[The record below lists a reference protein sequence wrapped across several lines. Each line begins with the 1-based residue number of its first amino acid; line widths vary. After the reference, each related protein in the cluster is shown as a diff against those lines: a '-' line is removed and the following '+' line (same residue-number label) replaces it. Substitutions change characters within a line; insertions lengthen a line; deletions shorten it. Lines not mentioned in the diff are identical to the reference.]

1 MKCITLIFSFLLA
14 FTFSAQKTLDV
25 KLILK
30 YKSKPLCNWDVTIK
44 HGDVAIA
51 KSKSNENGEVVFKN
65 ATILSLSIDAYGYKA
80 FNGGDKKW
88 DVKGYIQLND
98 QGFAEFDFEPLVR
111 DAGMP
116 VTMLESAWGLTINDC
131 GGIVGSSPK
140 TEEKSSTSS
149 TNSTTK
155 TEESKPAEEEEKYT
169 VKDMQQDMKQSMDNM
184 KLMHENK
191 ISNLTSKI
199 EKKTKQRDALDSKSK
214 EYSTLSYEIH
224 DLELEKEITK
234 VKLEKV
240 NLQISKGYKPLNKSE
255 KEPLD
260 AREDAFTLEQKT
272 FKKKEKD
279 GLFYNTNEKLE
290 NPKPTNPKTT
300 ETKSTETPKSEVK
313 TTEKEQIKS
322 EVKTEK
328 TETKPATT
336 ETKTESKPANSE
348 KEEIKIY
355 TENELVAMSVVNL
368 KKIKLEY
375 NTLIAKWKVTLKTKS
390 SFLKPAEIEK
400 YKADIAKVE
409 AQIKLIDA
417 ELAKRT
423 AAKG

>member
-30 YKSKPLCNWDVTIK
+30 YKNSPLCNWDVTIK

-51 KSKSNENGEVVFKN
+51 KSKSNEKGEVVFKN

-98 QGFAEFDFEPLVR
+98 QGFAEFDFEPLVK

-116 VTMLESAWGLTINDC
+116 VSMLESAWGLTINDC
-131 GGIVGSSPK
+131 GGIVASTPK
-140 TEEKSSTSS
+140 SEEKSSTSFS
-149 TNSTTK
+149 NSTTK
-155 TEESKPAEEEEKYT
+155 AEEVKPAEEEEKYT

-214 EYSTLSYEIH
+214 EYSTISYEIH

-260 AREDAFTLEQKT
+260 AREDAFTLEQKM

-279 GLFYNTNEKLE
+279 GLFYNTNENIE

-300 ETKSTETPKSEVK
+300 ETKPTETPKSEVK

-400 YKADIAKVE
+400 YKADIVKVE

-417 ELAKRT
+417 ELTKRS

>member
-1 MKCITLIFSFLLA
+1 MKCITLIFSLLLA

-30 YKSKPLCNWDVTIK
+30 YKNSPLCNWDVTIK

-51 KSKSNENGEVVFKN
+51 KSKSNEKGEVVFKN

-98 QGFAEFDFEPLVR
+98 QGFAEFDFEPLVK

-116 VTMLESAWGLTINDC
+116 VSMLESAWGLTINDC

-140 TEEKSSTSS
+140 SEEKSSTSS
-149 TNSTTK
+149 SNSTTK
-155 TEESKPAEEEEKYT
+155 TEEVKPAEEEEKYT

-184 KLMHENK
+184 KLLHENK

-214 EYSTLSYEIH
+214 EYSTLAYEVR

-255 KEPLD
+255 KEPID
-260 AREDAFTLEQKT
+260 AREDEFSLEQKNL
-272 FKKKEKD
+272 KKKEKE
-279 GLFYNTNEKLE
+279 GLFFG
-290 NPKPTNPKTT
+290 
-300 ETKSTETPKSEVK
+300 STETIQNTKPSETKISEMKPTEATKTEVK
-313 TTEKEQIKS
+313 TTEKEEIKS
-322 EVKTEK
+322 K
-328 TETKPATT
+328 
-336 ETKTESKPANSE
+336 KTESKPISSETKTDAKPANSTE
-348 KEEIKIY
+348 KEEIKY
-355 TENELVAMSVVNL
+355 HSESDLAAMSVVSL
-368 KKIKLEY
+368 KKYKLDC
-375 NTLIAKWKVTLKTKS
+375 NSLIARWKLTLKTKG
-390 SFLKPAEIEK
+390 SFLKPTEIEK
-400 YKADIAKVE
+400 YKADIVKLE
-409 AQIKLIDA
+409 AEIKLIDA
-417 ELAKRT
+417 ELTKRS
-423 AAKG
+423 AEKG

>member
-30 YKSKPLCNWDVTIK
+30 YKNSPLCNWDVTIK

-51 KSKSNENGEVVFKN
+51 KSKSNEKGEVVFKN

-98 QGFAEFDFEPLVR
+98 QGFAEFDFEPLVK

-116 VTMLESAWGLTINDC
+116 VSMLESAWGLTINDC
-131 GGIVGSSPK
+131 GGIVASSPK
-140 TEEKSSTSS
+140 TEEKSSTS
-149 TNSTTK
+149 TTTK
-155 TEESKPAEEEEKYT
+155 TEETKPAEEEKYT
-169 VKDMQQDMKQSMDNM
+169 AKDLQQDMKQSMDNM

-191 ISNLTSKI
+191 IANLSSKI

-214 EYSTLSYEIH
+214 EYSTLAYEVR

-240 NLQISKGYKPLNKSE
+240 NLQISKGYKPLNKTE
-255 KEPLD
+255 KEPID

-272 FKKKEKD
+272 LKKKEKE
-279 GLFYNTNEKLE
+279 GLFFGSTETIQNS
-290 NPKPTNPKTT
+290 KPTSTTAKPT
-300 ETKSTETPKSEVK
+300 ETKPTEAK
-313 TTEKEQIKS
+313 TTEKEEIKS

-328 TETKPATT
+328 TESKPATT
-336 ETKTESKPANSE
+336 ESKTDAKPANSTE
-348 KEEIKIY
+348 KEEIKY
-355 TENELVAMSVVNL
+355 HSESELAAMSVVSL
-368 KKIKLEY
+368 KKYKLDC
-375 NTLIAKWKVTLKTKS
+375 NSLIARWKLTLKTKG
-390 SFLKPAEIEK
+390 SFLKPTEIEK
-400 YKADIAKVE
+400 YKADIVKLE
-409 AQIKLIDA
+409 AEIKLIDA
-417 ELAKRT
+417 ELTKRSAT
-423 AAKG
+423 KG